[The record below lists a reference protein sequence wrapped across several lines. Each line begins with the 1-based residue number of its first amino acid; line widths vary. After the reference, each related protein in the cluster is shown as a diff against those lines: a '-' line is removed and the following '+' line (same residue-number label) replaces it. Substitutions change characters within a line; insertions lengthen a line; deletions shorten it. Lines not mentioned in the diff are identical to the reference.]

1 MMMMKS
7 KLNYNYNKMFF
18 ISTQPNN
25 TYHEYDNEALEMES
39 ELNCMREFK
48 SPFTEEDEFS
58 NFNIVFQKYRMKNI
72 LNDYLESNIKKNNH
86 FLQDLKKV
94 LKTKREKSIT
104 GSKEVVRHTLKIKRK
119 LK

>member
-1 MMMMKS
+1 MMMKS
-7 KLNYNYNKMFF
+7 KLYYAYIFL

-72 LNDYLESNIKKNNH
+72 LNDYLESNIKKNSH

-94 LKTKREKSIT
+94 LRTKREKSIT